1 MNFNINEKLVDKIDP
16 ETINKEIIII
26 KDIEAKLDEEIKIAS
41 REKSDIKFI
50 AGIIF
55 GSAIFASLILLT
67 LAESVGIDLVCKT
80 LLILWVAVAVID
92 TLLILCTG
100 SHIKEIEKLSNNV
113 LKNQILLFKI

>member
-41 REKSDIKFI
+41 SEKSDIKFI

-55 GSAIFASLILLT
+55 GS
-67 LAESVGIDLVCKT
+67 CQ
-80 LLILWVAVAVID
+80 
-92 TLLILCTG
+92 
-100 SHIKEIEKLSNNV
+100 SHIAYFSRICWHRSSL
-113 LKNQILLFKI
+113 

>member
-41 REKSDIKFI
+41 NEKSGIKFI

-55 GSAIFASLILLT
+55 GISIFFPPVINTFIKSLQSILK
-67 LAESVGIDLVCKT
+67 V
-80 LLILWVAVAVID
+80 
-92 TLLILCTG
+92 
-100 SHIKEIEKLSNNV
+100 V
-113 LKNQILLFKI
+113 LYIIN

>member
-41 REKSDIKFI
+41 REKSEIKFI
-50 AGIIF
+50 AKIIF
-55 GSAIFASLILLT
+55 GIAIFASLILLT
-67 LAESVGIDLVCKT
+67 LAESVGIDLVCKI

-92 TLLILCTG
+92 TLLILY
-100 SHIKEIEKLSNNV
+100 N
-113 LKNQILLFKI
+113 

>member
-1 MNFNINEKLVDKIDP
+1 MNFNINEKLDP

-26 KDIEAKLDEEIKIAS
+26 KDIEAKLDEEIKIA
-41 REKSDIKFI
+41 SDIKFI

-67 LAESVGIDLVCKT
+67 LAESVGIDLVCKI

-113 LKNQILLFKI
+113 MKNQIFLFKI